1 MDGDE
6 RSHLQELI
14 RVYTQRLRRLELEAA
29 RYGGSSPPH
38 VVTEIEEI
46 QHKIAEL
53 EQRNAIRQQETARE
67 VGTHEEAQPTSQQPA
82 GPAGP
87 LGCPYPGM
95 IAFRADDA
103 RFFYGRDAEIQQMI
117 QHLRYRR
124 LLFVIGPSGSGK
136 SSLIHA
142 GLLPR
147 LQRSNFF
154 APGFWLVRELRP
166 GLQPATAL
174 ARALGGEPGAPAIAR
189 VLETQPEAQRLLLV
203 IDQFEELFTL
213 ASRAERIRC
222 IAMLRALQKVRQC
235 ALLLAMRADFYA
247 DLMSTDLWPIEASQR
262 LDIAP
267 LRTNR
272 LREAL
277 RRPAAEL
284 GVEVAPGL
292 LDRLLADAADEPGAL
307 PLLQE
312 TMTVLWAEM
321 SAGAL
326 PLSAYERLSASG
338 RGLAVALAAKA
349 DAVIDELTAEQRRIA
364 CRILLRLVQFGEGRA
379 DTRRQQT
386 IAALRSADDDPALFE
401 HTLQWLTDNRLLTL
415 SNAVVYDER
424 PTMNDERR
432 TIRSNDLSSSV
443 LCPPSFGS
451 TIAEAGLAAAIAR
464 PAAVLV
470 DLAHEALIAGWPT
483 LQRWLAER
491 REAERTRRRLEA
503 HVAEWVR
510 LGRGVGGLLDAVVLD
525 EVDRWLASPE
535 AAEVGY
541 DHGLRELVQ
550 ASRAAM
556 AEAVL
561 RQLSEQARRHA
572 ADTLLH
578 DIAQKLTSVLAPD
591 EITTLILDE
600 LRRVVAYDN
609 ATLVLRQGNWL
620 RITAARGFADTLHA
634 QIGRLRF
641 GIADDPTI
649 ARIFHAREP
658 LVLDDLQTTRPVV
671 PLDGGMPIHGWI
683 GAPLLLDGQPTG
695 LLAVGSKAIGAY
707 ADEDAQLVFALASL
721 AAQSI
726 RNVRLFDEV
735 HSFAAEMEQHV
746 VERTAALAEANQLLS
761 DEKARLRVVH
771 AITHELAQSLD
782 LEATLTK
789 ALDLVSKAV
798 GVQNGSIMLRDL
810 ASEALIR
817 RAVLSGGS
825 VGATSD
831 PISFAGGPGLAGWVM
846 AQRQTACIADV
857 HGDPRWL
864 REAGRADEARSVVAV
879 PLIAKGEMLGVLMLS
894 SPRVD
899 YFGEAQIQ
907 LITTI
912 ANEIAIVLY
921 NAELYSFVI
930 DQSLRLSEL
939 LEQQRRETG
948 KSQAILQS
956 ISEGVIVL
964 DEDLVIL
971 FNPAAEQV
979 LGIAAE
985 AILQR
990 PIAQL
995 LRPADMGAAARRI
1008 ELIHA
1013 ALTEGLQALDQ
1024 GEDDY
1029 SRLLELPAPP
1039 QSIMLRFAEIVQP
1052 FGSRYGAVIVLSDIT
1067 SAIEADRANRDFI
1080 TSVSRE
1086 LRDPLTSIRG
1096 YADLLLMNTAG
1107 SLNQAQQALLGIVKN
1122 NANRLTDLNNAI
1134 QMIGLIDSE
1143 RIKRTFSFEPVD
1155 IEALLRE
1162 SIWIQR
1168 REIGRKRLM
1177 VQVAVAA
1184 RIPML
1189 RTDKWHVEYV
1199 AQQLLS
1205 NAIKYSYPGRQIA
1218 LRAFRRT
1225 DGLLQVDVEDTGV
1238 GISPEQQQHL
1248 FRRFYRADNPMRDA
1262 TDGAG
1267 LGLSIARSVVELLG
1281 GELWLHSS
1289 TEQGSTFCFTLPPG
1303 DQEQLI

>member
-1 MDGDE
+1 MDGE
-6 RSHLQELI
+6 EFAHLQELI
-14 RVYTQRLRRLELEAA
+14 KVYTRRLRRLEIDAA
-29 RYGGSSPPH
+29 RYGGSGPPH
-38 VVTEIEEI
+38 IVTEIEDI
-46 QHKIAEL
+46 QQRIADL
-53 EQRNAIRQQETARE
+53 EQRSVLLPFEAARE
-67 VGTHEEAQPTSQQPA
+67 VGASTPLEPDMPPPVDPS
-82 GPAGP
+82 GPA
-87 LGCPYPGM
+87 GCPYPGM
-95 IAFRADDA
+95 IAFRPEDE
-103 RFFYGRDAEIQQMI
+103 RFFYGREAEIQQML

-154 APGFWLVRELRP
+154 SPGFWALRELRP
-166 GLQPATAL
+166 GAQPALAL
-174 ARALGGEPGAPAIAR
+174 AGVFGGELGAPAVAR
-189 VLETQPEAQRLLLV
+189 VLAAEPEVQRLLLV

-213 ASRAERIRC
+213 ASRAERARF
-222 IAMLRALQKVRQC
+222 IAMLRDLQTVREC
-235 ALLLAMRADFYA
+235 ALLLSMRADFYA
-247 DLMSTDLWPIEASQR
+247 DLMGTDLWPIEASQR
-262 LDIAP
+262 LEVTP
-267 LRTNR
+267 LRADR

-277 RRPAAEL
+277 QRPAAEL
-284 GVEVAPGL
+284 GVTFEQGL
-292 LDRLLADAADEPGAL
+292 LDRLLTDAADEPGAL

-312 TMTVLWAEM
+312 TMTLLWAEM
-321 SAGAL
+321 RDGVL
-326 PLSAYERLSASG
+326 PLGAYERLSSSG
-338 RGLAVALAAKA
+338 RGLAVALASKA
-349 DAVIDELTAEQRRIA
+349 EAVLDELTPEQRRIA

-386 IAALRSADDDPALFE
+386 VAALRSADDDPLLFE
-401 HTLQWLTDNRLLTL
+401 ATLRRLTESRLLTL
-415 SNAVVYDER
+415 SNAVAYDG
-424 PTMNDERR
+424 RR
-432 TIRSNDLSSSV
+432 STNNLTLAIGAPFFD
-443 LCPPSFGS
+443 S
-451 TIAEAGLAAAIAR
+451 TIAEAGRVAASDR
-464 PAAVLV
+464 PGDVLV

-483 LQRWLAER
+483 LQHWIVER
-491 REAERTRRRLEA
+491 REAEQTRRRLEMHA
-503 HVAEWVR
+503 AEWVR
-510 LGRGVGGLLDAVVLD
+510 LGRGVGGLLDAVELD
-525 EVDRWLASPE
+525 EVDRWLLGPD

-541 DHGLRELVQ
+541 DQGLRELVQ
-550 ASRAAM
+550 ASRAAL

-561 RQLSEQARRHA
+561 HQLSEQARRHA

-591 EITTLILDE
+591 EMTTLILDE

-609 ATLVLRQGNWL
+609 ATLLLRHGDRL
-620 RITAARGFADTLHA
+620 RITAARGFADALHA

-641 GIADDPTI
+641 GLADDPTI
-649 ARIFHAREP
+649 ARIFQAREP
-658 LVLDDLQTTRPVV
+658 LVIDDLQATRPVV

-683 GAPLLLDGQPTG
+683 GAPLLIDGEPTG
-695 LLAVGSKAIGAY
+695 LLAVGSRQAGAY
-707 ADEDAQLVFALASL
+707 GDEDAQLVFAMASL

-726 RNVRLFDEV
+726 RNMRLFDEV
-735 HSFAAEMEQHV
+735 HSFAAELEQHV

-789 ALDLVSKAV
+789 ALGLVSKAV
-798 GVQNGSIMLRDL
+798 GVQHGSIMLRDL

-817 RAVLSGGS
+817 RAVLAGS
-825 VGATSD
+825 SVHATSD
-831 PISFAGGPGLAGWVM
+831 PISFEGGPGLVGWVM
-846 AQRQTACIADV
+846 TQRQTACIADV

-864 REAGRADEARSVVAV
+864 REAGRADEARSVAAV
-879 PLIAKGEMLGVLMLS
+879 PLIAKGELLGVLMLS
-894 SPRVD
+894 SARLN
-899 YFGEAQIQ
+899 YFGEAQLQ

-930 DQSLRLSEL
+930 DQSLRLAEL

-948 KSQAILQS
+948 KRQAILQS

-985 AILQR
+985 TILQR
-990 PIAQL
+990 PIGQL
-995 LRPADMGAAARRI
+995 LRTTDTSAPSRRI

-1013 ALTEGLQALDQ
+1013 ALEEGLQKLDG
-1024 GEDDY
+1024 GETDY

-1039 QSIMLRFAEIVQP
+1039 QSIMLRFAEVIQP
-1052 FGSRYGAVIVLSDIT
+1052 YGSRYGAVIVLSDIT

-1096 YADLLLMNTAG
+1096 YADLLLMKTAG
-1107 SLNQAQQALLGIVKN
+1107 QLNEAQQSLLEIVKN
-1122 NANRLTDLNNAI
+1122 NANRLANLNNAI
-1134 QMIGLIDSE
+1134 QMIGLIDSD
-1143 RIKRTFSFEPVD
+1143 RIRRTFSFELVD
-1155 IEALLRE
+1155 IEVLLQE
-1162 SIWIQR
+1162 AIWAQR
-1168 REIGRKRLM
+1168 REIGRKSLM

-1184 RIPML
+1184 HLPAL

-1199 AQQLLS
+1199 VQQLLS
-1205 NAIKYSYPGRQIA
+1205 NAIKYSYAGGQIA
-1218 LRAFRRT
+1218 VRAFRRT
-1225 DGLLQVDVEDTGV
+1225 DRLLQVDVEDTGV
-1238 GISPEQQQHL
+1238 GISPEQQQQL
-1248 FRRFYRADNPMRDA
+1248 FRRFYRAENPLRGEA
-1262 TDGAG
+1262 DGAG
-1267 LGLSIARSVVELLG
+1267 LGLSIARSLVELLG

-1289 TEQGSTFCFTLPPG
+1289 TEQGSMFSFTLPPS
-1303 DQEQLI
+1303 DELYFA